1 MSATLLL
8 VEDNP
13 HVMGVNREALTML
26 GYRVLEAE
34 TIKAGKTILENERP
48 DLIVLDIMLPDGD
61 GRLLCEELRGDSGI
75 PILFLTALAKED
87 EIIEGFRVGGDDY
100 LPKTYGVGVLIA
112 RIEALLKR
120 AKRVPESITKGALT
134 IIIPSNEILVNGE
147 NMNTEEKQSLTQKEF
162 SLLLHFVQHEN
173 RLMGGVYLYETIW
186 GQQMGS
192 DTNAFRNTI
201 HKLRK
206 KLTGSGYT
214 IAFERGE
221 GYCFEKE

>member
-1 MSATLLL
+1 
-8 VEDNP
+8 
-13 HVMGVNREALTML
+13 ML

-34 TIKAGKTILENERP
+34 TIKRGKAILEKERP

-112 RIEALLKR
+112 RIESLLKR

-134 IIIPSNEILVNGE
+134 IIIPSNEILINGE
-147 NMNTEEKQSLTQKEF
+147 NMNTEEKQHLTQKEF
-162 SLLLHFVQHEN
+162 SLLLHFLQHEN
-173 RLMGGVYLYETIW
+173 RLMGGSYLYEIIW
-186 GQQMGS
+186 GQPMGNDS
-192 DTNAFRNTI
+192 NAFTNAI
-201 HKLRK
+201 YKLRK

-214 IAFERGE
+214 ITFERGE

>member
-13 HVMGVNREALTML
+13 HIMKINKEALTML
-26 GYRVLEAE
+26 GYCVLEAE
-34 TIKAGKTILENERP
+34 TIKAGKAILEKEKP

-75 PILFLTALAKED
+75 PILFLTALGKED
-87 EIIEGFRVGGDDY
+87 EIIEGLRVGGDDY

-134 IIIPSNEILVNGE
+134 IVIPSNEILINGE
-147 NMNTEEKQSLTQKEF
+147 NMNTEEKQRLSQNEF
-162 SLLLHFVQHEN
+162 SLLLHFIQNEN
-173 RLMGGVYLYETIW
+173 RLMSRAYLYETIW
-186 GQQMGS
+186 GQPMGS
-192 DTNAFRNTI
+192 DTNAFRNTV
-201 HKLRK
+201 HRLRK
-206 KLTGSGYT
+206 KLSGSGYT

-221 GYCFEKE
+221 GYCFEKD